1 MDKGYGAWARR
12 VQPVLALVMLLMF
25 AWPAVTLAAPPTTP
39 ATTSAARTA
48 PPSAKTVLVM
58 GDSLSAGYGLAAN
71 QGWVSLASL
80 RLRSTHPAWRL
91 VNASISGETTAG
103 GASRI
108 GSELQRL
115 RPAVVVIELGA
126 NDGLRGLELASS
138 RANLDRMIRASKS
151 SGARVLLVGMHL
163 PPNFGPQYTHGF
175 DAMYQDLAK
184 VHRVAFLPFLLA
196 PISADRRNFQADNM
210 HPVAGV
216 QGKLRDYVWPALARL
231 LD

>member
-1 MDKGYGAWARR
+1 MSQEIRGVNERYGALTRT
-12 VQPVLALVMLLMF
+12 VQPALAVFAMLML
-25 AWPAVTLAAPPTTP
+25 AWSAVTTAATP
-39 ATTSAARTA
+39 ATKTSPA
-48 PPSAKTVLVM
+48 PSKTVLVM

-71 QGWVSLASL
+71 QGWVSLAAL
-80 RLRSTHPAWRL
+80 RLRDTHPAWRL

-108 GSELQRL
+108 GRELQRL
-115 RPAVVVIELGA
+115 RPTVVVIELGA
-126 NDGLRGLELASS
+126 NDGLRGLDLGSS

-151 SGARVLLVGMHL
+151 AGARVLLVGMHL
-163 PPNFGPQYTHGF
+163 PPNFGPQYTRGF

-184 VHRVAFLPFLLA
+184 AHRLAFLPFLLA

-210 HPVAGV
+210 HPVAAV
-216 QGKLRDYVWPALARL
+216 QGKLRDHVWPALLPL

>member
-1 MDKGYGAWARR
+1 MNEGYGAWARR
-12 VQPVLALVMLLMF
+12 VQPALAVIALLML
-25 AWPAVTLAAPPTTP
+25 AWSAVTAAATP
-39 ATTSAARTA
+39 ATKTA
-48 PPSAKTVLVM
+48 PAPSKTILVM

-71 QGWVSLASL
+71 QGWVSLAAL
-80 RLRSTHPAWRL
+80 RLHATHPAWRL

-108 GSELQRL
+108 GRELQRL
-115 RPAVVVIELGA
+115 RPTVVVIELGA
-126 NDGLRGLELASS
+126 NDGLRGLDLASS

-151 SGARVLLVGMHL
+151 ANARVLLVGMHL
-163 PPNFGPQYTHGF
+163 PPNFGPQYTRGF

-210 HPVAGV
+210 HPVAAV
-216 QGKLRDYVWPALARL
+216 QGKLRDHVWPALLPL